1 MDKYAGSMSVW
12 AYEVLGRWAILN
24 ENGDLLD
31 SYEGENFGNILDFW
45 RTLGY
50 DVIITTD
57 ESWKALADE
66 SLS

>member
-31 SYEGENFGNILDFW
+31 SYDADNFGNILDFW
-45 RTLGY
+45 RALGY

-66 SLS
+66 YTA

>member
-1 MDKYAGSMSVW
+1 MDEFAGSMSVW

-45 RTLGY
+45 RQLGY